1 MKTLQDLALQAVPN
15 PALIARTFLVPWHP
29 LAQKLEARNY
39 EEQRNQFREQ
49 HRVHFRYVCEEFRF
63 IQAWHSDQNIY
74 PSNVSFLDKYW
85 TSCFG
90 SKI

>member
-15 PALIARTFLVPWHP
+15 PALMGRTFLVPWHP
-29 LAQKLEARNY
+29 RVQKLEARNY